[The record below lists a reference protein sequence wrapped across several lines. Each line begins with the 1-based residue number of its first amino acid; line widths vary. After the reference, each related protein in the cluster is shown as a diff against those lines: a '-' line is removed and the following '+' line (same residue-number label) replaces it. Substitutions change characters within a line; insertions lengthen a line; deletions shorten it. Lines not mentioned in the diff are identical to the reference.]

1 MLTHEPPD
9 WHRLVSPV
17 LTFDVKKAA
26 PAIRRIS
33 DGTVSFQRPNDCTYA
48 GLEMRPDNYKNPHLS
63 RLGKILQ
70 KLHKKNG
77 HLFGRFKFIPGIGS
91 GHLTWPGTGRDITF
105 DTPVKVTL
113 MACDAEDDGPPVL
126 RYGRSTQRWHPT
138 HILDEFI
145 KGVKCSSV
153 ELKRTTCPPGSQ
165 CY

>member
-48 GLEMRPDNYKNPHLS
+48 G
-63 RLGKILQ
+63 LQ